1 MTQKKAKKTV
11 ASRRKRRRSR
21 QTAERDCA
29 SLWSRHL
36 SRRTVPR
43 CKCARLFTKHIKQ
56 REAEYDKTE
65 DDNFLTREVAGSPHL
80 GLVGGHSSRC
90 GRGGVLHEEEESRVE
105 MARATDDGFER
116 YKKWHWGN
124 PAREVKDIDEPH
136 LGDDVRLIEAGLLT
150 ELACRSESRALRFRW
165 CLWTSMTKEAARM
178 GNEPQDLGVIA
189 VDPSDYNE
197 NHLGFDMDHPHE
209 RLYIHLSPSSRK
221 DAARYLWRKGEPSYS
236 LYELA
241 GAVGGHHADKDDYP
255 DVRVQPVGVLF
266 YVTYYTLKEEEGDTP
281 SPSKYIHR
289 MGEEGGVEPILAV
302 SQDGRLWIAG
312 GTYSCPYPGITQ

>member
-1 MTQKKAKKTV
+1 
-11 ASRRKRRRSR
+11 
-21 QTAERDCA
+21 
-29 SLWSRHL
+29 
-36 SRRTVPR
+36 
-43 CKCARLFTKHIKQ
+43 
-56 REAEYDKTE
+56 
-65 DDNFLTREVAGSPHL
+65 
-80 GLVGGHSSRC
+80 
-90 GRGGVLHEEEESRVE
+90 
-105 MARATDDGFER
+105 MARTTDDGFER

-150 ELACRSESRALRFRW
+150 ELHVDPIAGLEIPMVSMD
-165 CLWTSMTKEAARM
+165 SMTEEAARM

-197 NHLGFDMDHPHE
+197 NHLGFDMDHPYD
-209 RLYIHLSPSSRK
+209 RLYVHLSPSSRK

-241 GAVGGHHADKDDYP
+241 QAVGGHHANEDDYP

-266 YVTYYTLKEEEGDTP
+266 FVTYYTLKEDEGDTP

-289 MGEEGGVEPILAV
+289 MGEEGGVEPLLAV

-312 GTYSCPYPGITQ
+312 GTYTCPYPGITQ